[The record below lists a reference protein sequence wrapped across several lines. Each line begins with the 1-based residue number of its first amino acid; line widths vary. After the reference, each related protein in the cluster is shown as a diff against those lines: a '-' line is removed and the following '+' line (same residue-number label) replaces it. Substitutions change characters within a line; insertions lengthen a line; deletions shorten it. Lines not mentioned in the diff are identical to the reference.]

1 MIAACWLAIQFAVFT
16 YASQC
21 EQGLDTV
28 MHSHV
33 VCLKRILRVLQSLWT
48 EKAKQDMTVTLRDI
62 PSLVQNLLDH
72 SFLTVGS
79 QVFRQRRGASMGS
92 QPAPIYYV
100 LQFHFNVKMELRNGL
115 FSIYLGSFFTSLL
128 R

>member
-16 YASQC
+16 HASQC

-48 EKAKQDMTVTLRDI
+48 EKAKQDMTATLRDI
-62 PSLVQNLLDH
+62 PSLVQNFVG
-72 SFLTVGS
+72 SFLSHGRESSIPTTSGCRCQYGIPARSYILCSAVAL
-79 QVFRQRRGASMGS
+79 QR
-92 QPAPIYYV
+92 
-100 LQFHFNVKMELRNGL
+100 E
-115 FSIYLGSFFTSLL
+115 
-128 R
+128 